1 MRIGK
6 MTQEDVEATIPEIV
20 ACLKPLDPDRVI
32 LFGSGARDDRPASE
46 VNDVDL
52 IVVTKAEDV
61 PQTYREKE
69 DIYLVVAQALRDIRR
84 RIPLDL
90 IVHTR
95 AMHAKFRQLD
105 SQFARHVLEE
115 GRVIY
120 QSDQV

>member
-1 MRIGK
+1 M
-6 MTQEDVEATIPEIV
+6 MTQQAVKQYIPEIV
-20 ACLKPLDPDRVI
+20 ACLRPLDPARVI
-32 LFGSGARDDRPASE
+32 LFGSGAHDHPEAE

-61 PQTYREKE
+61 PQSYREKE

-95 AMHAKFRQLD
+95 AMHAKFTELD

-115 GRVIY
+115 GIVIY
-120 QSDQV
+120 ESDHP